1 MSSSHVYS
9 EFYLVFALRLAALCS
24 SNTRKSR
31 YNVAANNVNLDTT
44 LTISF
49 DKKKFNEICADSD

>member
-9 EFYLVFALRLAALCS
+9 EFYLVFAFRLATLYS
-24 SNTRKSR
+24 NNTRKSR
-31 YNVAANNVNLDTT
+31 YNVATNNINLDIT

-49 DKKKFNEICADSD
+49 DKKLNEICSDSD